1 MSAVCKICLPRRKF
15 LFKPQSGYIPQCS
28 KLLSFE
34 LFPNSFYFLVGIL
47 PLFATRRSPLR
58 LHYKNSKSVRPYNKI
73 CLGANNQ
80 FGLKDCRHE
89 GALCSFMR
97 RVSVLFHPQQS
108 PMPCTKQ
115 RHRADASV
123 NKWNK
128 SVYSFTTF
136 TALYCLP
143 FLRTRTM

>member
-1 MSAVCKICLPRRKF
+1 MWRYE
-15 LFKPQSGYIPQCS
+15 PQSVYRPPCS
-28 KLLSFE
+28 KLLTLE
-34 LFPNSFYFLVGIL
+34 LSPNSFYFLVGIL